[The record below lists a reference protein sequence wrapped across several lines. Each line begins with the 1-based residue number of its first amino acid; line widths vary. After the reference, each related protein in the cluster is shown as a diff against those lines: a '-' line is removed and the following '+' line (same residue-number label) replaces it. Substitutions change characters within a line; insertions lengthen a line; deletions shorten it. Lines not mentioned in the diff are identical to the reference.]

1 MVRLLNDGK
10 WYTPKRNMLER
21 IDRQISPQLVS
32 IKNLAR
38 AIYNLQKNDDDRAYL
53 SGVYGI
59 ESLEVQVSNDF
70 MEDYI
75 EVNIYYEDGDTIN
88 LYIYNDASGKC
99 TGKPLYRMTSNF
111 EEIESGNGV
120 QLVTLKDV
128 FRYANIV

>member
-1 MVRLLNDGK
+1 M
-10 WYTPKRNMLER
+10 
-21 IDRQISPQLVS
+21 
-32 IKNLAR
+32 
-38 AIYNLQKNDDDRAYL
+38 QKNDNDRAYL

-59 ESLEVQVSNDF
+59 ESLEVSNDF

-75 EVNIYYEDGDTIN
+75 EVNIYYEDGDTVN
-88 LYIYNDASGKC
+88 LYIYNDTSGKG